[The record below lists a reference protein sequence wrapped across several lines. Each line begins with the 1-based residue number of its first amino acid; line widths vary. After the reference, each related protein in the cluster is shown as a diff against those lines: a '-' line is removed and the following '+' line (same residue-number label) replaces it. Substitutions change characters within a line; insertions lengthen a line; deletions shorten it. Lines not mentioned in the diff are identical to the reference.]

1 LKRAIYVDYENV
13 SLGGLAG
20 IEKLTGD
27 DLVQIFI
34 GSKSQKLSMEDADRI
49 FNCEAEIEVITNKYI
64 GKNALDFIIMV
75 HMGHDIALNVAKEY
89 YIISKDKGYDP
100 AIHEM
105 RKMSGLTVSRR
116 NEITSVADEKNT
128 IGKKIMGIFGIGK
141 DKGPEEPDTTE
152 HTFVKGK
159 GKNKKPLV
167 TNKQTDGQKAEDGIK
182 SDYEKPHADDDRQ
195 QVDFSK
201 KKQRPRKS
209 NQSAKAFN
217 SNNGSQLEKKQT
229 EKGKQLEKAH
239 NSDNG
244 SQLERKQTE
253 KGKQLEKAHN
263 SDNGSQLEKKQTEK
277 GKQLEKAHNSDNG
290 SQLEK
295 KHDEKTFSSELGNQ
309 SAENHQIAKSK
320 KSKKKRTISK
330 KTVDNLTDKNEA
342 DNSQNSDKKSEK
354 AKQATDKPVEK
365 TKQANDKP
373 VEKTKKPAVKKQA
386 EKSQQ
391 PATKKQAEK
400 PQQPAAKKQAE
411 KPQQPATKK
420 QAEKPQQS
428 AAKKQAEKPQQ
439 SATKKQAEK
448 PQQPATKK
456 QVEKPQQQAAKKQ
469 AEKPQ
474 QPATKKQAE
483 KPQQQ
488 ATKKQA
494 EKLQQSDSDNV
505 TKRAQKPKKKSRPAK
520 RQADNS
526 KLESIKNADNK
537 AFSTKESSVSSEVA
551 GVLNEADKQQRY
563 EDHKQAMM
571 KAAQQNQSSKVSIT
585 PQQEKKP
592 DNSLQPELSP
602 EELERK
608 KSRDEAFALLAMLD
622 EEENSRPKFVYKRK

>member
-195 QVDFSK
+195 QVNFSK

-217 SNNGSQLEKKQT
+217 SDNGSQLEKKQTEKGKQLEKAHNSNDGSQLEKKQT

-244 SQLERKQTE
+244 SQL
-253 KGKQLEKAHN
+253 
-263 SDNGSQLEKKQTEK
+263 
-277 GKQLEKAHNSDNG
+277 
-290 SQLEK
+290 
-295 KHDEKTFSSELGNQ
+295 EKTFSSELGNQ

-330 KTVDNLTDKNEA
+330 KTVDNPTDKNEA
-342 DNSQNSDKKSEK
+342 DNSQNSDKKSVK
-354 AKQATDKPVEK
+354 AKQANDKPVEK

-373 VEKTKKPAVKKQA
+373 VEKNKKPAAKKQA
-386 EKSQQ
+386 EKPKQSATEKQAEKPQQ
-391 PATKKQAEK
+391 PAAKKQAEK

-411 KPQQPATKK
+411 KPQQPA
-420 QAEKPQQS
+420 
-428 AAKKQAEKPQQ
+428 
-439 SATKKQAEK
+439 
-448 PQQPATKK
+448 
-456 QVEKPQQQAAKKQ
+456 AKKQ

-474 QPATKKQAE
+474 QPASKKQAE
-483 KPQQQ
+483 KPQQT
-488 ATKKQA
+488 ATEKQ
-494 EKLQQSDSDNV
+494 EKKLQQSDSDNV
-505 TKRAQKPKKKSRPAK
+505 TKRAQKPKKKSRPAN

-526 KLESIKNADNK
+526 KLESTKNADNK
-537 AFSTKESSVSSEVA
+537 AFSTKESSVSNEAA

-585 PQQEKKP
+585 PQQEKKS

>member
-195 QVDFSK
+195 QVNFSK

-217 SNNGSQLEKKQT
+217 SDNGSQLEKKQTEKGKQLEKAHNSNDGSQLEKKQT

-244 SQLERKQTE
+244 SQL
-253 KGKQLEKAHN
+253 
-263 SDNGSQLEKKQTEK
+263 
-277 GKQLEKAHNSDNG
+277 
-290 SQLEK
+290 
-295 KHDEKTFSSELGNQ
+295 EKTFSSELGNQ

-330 KTVDNLTDKNEA
+330 KTVDNPTDKNEA
-342 DNSQNSDKKSEK
+342 DNSQNSDKKSVK
-354 AKQATDKPVEK
+354 AKQANDKPVEK

-373 VEKTKKPAVKKQA
+373 VEKNKKPAAKKQA
-386 EKSQQ
+386 EKPKQSATEKQAEKPQQ
-391 PATKKQAEK
+391 PAAKKQAEKPQQPAAKKQAEKPQQPAAKKQAEKPQQPAAKKQAEKPQQPAAKKQAEKPQQPAAKKQAEKPQQPAAKKQAEK

-420 QAEKPQQS
+420 QAEKPQQT
-428 AAKKQAEKPQQ
+428 ATEKQEK
-439 SATKKQAEK
+439 
-448 PQQPATKK
+448 
-456 QVEKPQQQAAKKQ
+456 
-469 AEKPQ
+469 
-474 QPATKKQAE
+474 
-483 KPQQQ
+483 
-488 ATKKQA
+488 
-494 EKLQQSDSDNV
+494 KLQQSDSDNV
-505 TKRAQKPKKKSRPAK
+505 TKRAQKPKKKSRPAN

-526 KLESIKNADNK
+526 KLESTKNADNK
-537 AFSTKESSVSSEVA
+537 AFSTKESSVSNEAA

-585 PQQEKKP
+585 PQQEKKS